1 MIFKRRIN
9 HIHSFDVSAAYPEDG
24 IGYVK
29 VLPIDWD
36 WAGTV
41 FGAADADEEMIVLIA
56 AQVY

>member
-1 MIFKRRIN
+1 MLP
-9 HIHSFDVSAAYPEDG
+9 YPEDG

-29 VLPIDWD
+29 VLPIDWN

-41 FGAADADEEMIVLIA
+41 FGAADADEEMIALIA